1 MQDDGK
7 SKAEWRAEARS
18 LRAQL
23 REERRGGSS
32 PPGCEETLSS
42 VAGAQ
47 RLFYDA
53 FHLGSFSLAIFRLED
68 GAFID
73 ANEEFL
79 KLSGY
84 EREEIIGNSSLSLG
98 LWERPAD
105 RRRVMQDVQAHG
117 DVHDVE
123 TIIRRKDGA
132 KREVLTSARQIEVED
147 EACVLTSAVDV
158 TERKRAERSERESQ
172 ALFRKIFRLSPTPI
186 CITRIEEGTFVD
198 FNEAY
203 CSMMNYER
211 KELVD
216 QALETLKIWDEREKR
231 RCLIDELR
239 AEDGAVR
246 DREITMHRKDGEPV
260 TLLGSF
266 QRIQIDGEDCL
277 LSVLSDITRR
287 KEAEQALREAK
298 EDAEAMDQ
306 FKTSVLENLTHEV
319 RTPMTVILGF
329 VSVLR
334 EGVRPNYERF
344 VDLVERSG
352 RRLLLMLDAI
362 LDLAQLEA
370 GTLDPSNDCFN
381 ANGVVRVASDT
392 LRPIAEEQGLDFEI
406 DVPLEPTYVRADH
419 DMLMRV
425 VNNLVDNAIK
435 FTDEGSV
442 ELMLRRA
449 GDEVVIYVR
458 DTGGGIKAD
467 YLQELFT
474 EFTQESEGMERS
486 HQGMGL
492 GLAVT
497 KRLVEHMDGSIAV
510 DSTKG
515 EGTEFRVRLPRAE
528 RMNTAA

>member
-1 MQDDGK
+1 M
-7 SKAEWRAEARS
+7 
-18 LRAQL
+18 
-23 REERRGGSS
+23 
-32 PPGCEETLSS
+32 
-42 VAGAQ
+42 
-47 RLFYDA
+47 
-53 FHLGSFSLAIFRLED
+53 
-68 GAFID
+68 
-73 ANEEFL
+73 
-79 KLSGY
+79 
-84 EREEIIGNSSLSLG
+84 
-98 LWERPAD
+98 
-105 RRRVMQDVQAHG
+105 
-117 DVHDVE
+117 
-123 TIIRRKDGA
+123 
-132 KREVLTSARQIEVED
+132 
-147 EACVLTSAVDV
+147 
-158 TERKRAERSERESQ
+158 
-172 ALFRKIFRLSPTPI
+172 
-186 CITRIEEGTFVD
+186 
-198 FNEAY
+198 
-203 CSMMNYER
+203 
-211 KELVD
+211 
-216 QALETLKIWDEREKR
+216 
-231 RCLIDELR
+231 
-239 AEDGAVR
+239 
-246 DREITMHRKDGEPV
+246 

-419 DMLMRV
+419 DVLMRV

-458 DTGGGIKAD
+458 DTGVGIKAD